1 MNYPLG
7 RELLQG
13 ICDLKGP
20 NDDLVNLDTLT
31 VLNVGDVS
39 TQSQLGHLSD
49 YMNIAISIC
58 EVVDQINSLSPLTSL
73 LKSQ

>member
-49 YMNIAISIC
+49 YMNIALSIC